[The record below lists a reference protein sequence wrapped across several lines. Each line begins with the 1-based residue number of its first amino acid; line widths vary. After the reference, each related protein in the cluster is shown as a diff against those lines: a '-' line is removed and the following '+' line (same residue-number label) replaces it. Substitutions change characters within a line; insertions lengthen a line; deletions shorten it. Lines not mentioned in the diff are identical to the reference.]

1 MARPLR
7 DSLATT
13 QDAPIDPDS
22 VERAYRLHRA
32 RRRAR
37 IERARAR
44 RNARIRFWLVI
55 IVMIAGTVY
64 LSLAVWHKVEQL
76 FGL

>member
-7 DSLATT
+7 DSLAHADELPETS
-13 QDAPIDPDS
+13 A

-44 RNARIRFWLVI
+44 RNARIRFWFVLVL
-55 IVMIAGTVY
+55 MLGLGVY
-64 LSLAVWHKVEQL
+64 LGLAVLRKVQEL

>member
-7 DSLATT
+7 DSLARQAET
-13 QDAPIDPDS
+13 PIDPEA
-22 VERAYRLHRA
+22 VERAYHLHRA

-44 RNARIRFWLVI
+44 RYARMRFWLVLL
-55 IVMIAGTVY
+55 VMLAASAY
-64 LSLAVWHKVEQL
+64 LAILVWNKIEQV
-76 FGL
+76 FGI